1 MIFSPTSH
9 VLDAGPCCHEPR
21 LQTQI
26 KPDKPPNADAVAL
39 YWKEFTMTKFDQAWV
54 DAETAKREWMT
65 ENSLYKEEEEHAS
78 CGVGLVVSIDGKPS
92 RKVVENGIAAL
103 KAIWHRGAVDADG
116 KTGDG
121 AGIHV
126 QIPVE
131 FFYDQIRRTG
141 HEPDMTKMIAVGQVF
156 LPRTDYGAQE
166 TCRTIVESEVLRMG
180 YYIYGWRH
188 VPVDVACL
196 GEKANATRPEIE
208 QILISNSKG
217 VDEET
222 FERELYVIRR
232 RIEKAAT
239 AAGVQGL
246 YLCSL
251 SCRSIIYKGMMLA
264 EQVAEFYP
272 DLMDERFESAFAL
285 YHQRYSTNTFPQW
298 WLAQPFRMLAHNGE
312 INTLKGNL
320 NWMKSHEIRM
330 ASGAFGDMAED
341 IKPIVAQGSSDS
353 AALDSVFEVLVRA
366 GRSAPMAKT
375 MMVPESWSKQA
386 IELPQSWRDMYS
398 YCNSVLEPWDGPAA
412 LAMTDGRWVCAG
424 LDRNG
429 LRPMR
434 YVVTGD
440 GLLIAGSE
448 TGMVPVDEA
457 NVVEKGALG
466 PGQLLAVD
474 MQEGKLYHDTEMKDK
489 LAAAQPFGDWVG
501 KINELDDKLA
511 VVTEK
516 PMFTGAELR
525 KRQIAAGYSIEEL
538 EQILAPMAEDA
549 KEALASMGDDT
560 PSAVL
565 SEKYRPLSH
574 FFRQAF
580 SQVTNP
586 PIDSLREFRVM
597 SLKTRFGN
605 LKNVLDEDSSQTEIL
620 VLDSPFVGNAQ
631 FDELIANFNAPL
643 AEIDCTFDAGAGPDD
658 LRKGLTRIR
667 AEAEDAVR
675 SGAGHIILTDQ
686 HQSIDRVAMPMILAT
701 SAVHSWLTRK
711 GLRTFCS
718 LNVRSAEC
726 VDPHYFAVLIGCGAT
741 VVNAYLAEDSLADR
755 IERGLLE
762 CTLTE
767 AIQRY
772 RNAIDQGLLKIMAKM
787 GISVISSYR
796 GGLNFEAVGL
806 SRAMVAEYF
815 PGMQSRISGI
825 GTTGIQ
831 RKSESVHAKGWRGG
845 SDVLPI
851 GGFYKARRSG
861 EKHAWEAQTMHML
874 QAACNTANYE
884 MWKQFSAAM
893 RANPPIHLRDLLDI
907 KEMGKAIPIEEVE
920 SITSIRKRFVT
931 PGMSLGALSPEAHK
945 TLNVAMNRIGAK
957 SDSGE
962 GGEDPAHFVPEANGD
977 NPSAKIKQ
985 VASGR
990 FGVTAEYLNHCEE
1003 LEIKVAQGAKPG
1015 EGGQLPGMKVTDLI
1029 ARLRHSTKGVTL
1041 ISPPP
1046 HHDIYSIEDLAQL
1059 IYDLKQI
1066 NPRCKVTVKLV
1077 ASSGVGTIAAGVAK
1091 AKADVILISGHNGG
1105 TGASP
1110 ATSIKYAGLPWEMG
1124 LTEAHQ
1130 VLAMNNLRERV
1141 TLRTDGGLRTGRD
1154 IVMAAMMGAEEYG
1167 IGTAALIAMG
1177 CIMVRQ
1183 CQSNTCPV
1191 GVCTQDEE
1199 LRDKFTGNADKV
1211 VNLITFYATE
1221 VREILASI
1229 GARSMD
1235 DVIGRA
1241 DLLSQ
1246 VSRGSAHL
1254 DDLDLNPLLITV
1266 DGADR
1271 IVYDRNKARNFVPDT
1286 LDAEIVKDAAR
1297 FLNDGEKMQLQ
1308 YAVQNT
1314 LRTIGTRTSSHIVQN
1329 FGMNNTLQ
1337 ADHLTVKLSGSAGQS
1352 LGAFAAPGLKL
1363 EVSGD
1368 ANDYVGKGLSGGTI
1382 VVRPPMNSPL
1392 VAADNTIIGNT
1403 VLYGATAGYLF
1414 AAGRAGER
1422 FGVRNSGAKVVI
1434 EGCGACGCEYMTGGV
1449 AVILGSIGANFGAGM
1464 TGGMAYLYDPDG
1476 VADSRMNHE
1485 TLATCPIGDAHW
1497 EGQLKE
1503 LIERHL
1509 AETGSVKAADILQ
1522 HWDVELANFV
1532 QICPKEM
1539 LAHLPAPLGVEDK
1552 AVPAE

>member
-1 MIFSPTSH
+1 
-9 VLDAGPCCHEPR
+9 
-21 LQTQI
+21 
-26 KPDKPPNADAVAL
+26 
-39 YWKEFTMTKFDQAWV
+39 MTKYNTEWV
-54 DAETAKREWMT
+54 KAEKSKRTRIEQT
-65 ENSLYKEEEEHAS
+65 GLYSAADEHAS

-92 RKVVENGIAAL
+92 RKVVQAGIDAL
-103 KAIWHRGAVDADG
+103 KAVWHRGAVDADG

-121 AGIHV
+121 AGIHI
-126 QIPVE
+126 QIPVP
-131 FFYDQIRRTG
+131 FFYDQIERTG
-141 HEPDMTKMIAVGQVF
+141 HNPQMDELMAVGQVF
-156 LPRTDYGAQE
+156 LPRTDFGAQE
-166 TCRTIVESEVLRMG
+166 TCRTIVETEVLRMG

-188 VPVDVACL
+188 VPVNVENL

-217 VDEET
+217 VEEEK

-232 RIEKAAT
+232 RIEKAASV
-239 AAGVQGL
+239 AGINEL
-246 YLCSL
+246 YLASL
-251 SCRSIIYKGMMLA
+251 SCRSIIYKGMFLA
-264 EQVAEFYP
+264 QDVAEFYP
-272 DLMDERFESAFAL
+272 DLKDDRFESAFAL

-312 INTLKGNL
+312 INTLKGNI

-330 ASGAFGDMAED
+330 SSDAFGDMAED
-341 IKPIVAQGSSDS
+341 IKPIIASGSSDS
-353 AALDSVFEVLVRA
+353 AALDSVFEMLVRA
-366 GRSAPMAKT
+366 GRNAPMAKT
-375 MMVPESWSKQA
+375 MLIPESWSKQA
-386 IELPQSWRDMYS
+386 VDLPKPWIDMYS
-398 YCNSVLEPWDGPAA
+398 YCNSVMEPWDGPAA
-412 LAMTDGRWVCAG
+412 LTMTDGRWVCAG

-448 TGMVPVDEA
+448 AGMVYVDES
-457 NVVEKGALG
+457 NVKEKGALG

-474 MQEGKLYHDTEMKDK
+474 MADGRLYHDKEMKNL
-489 LAAAQPFGDWVG
+489 LAGSQDFGEWVDR
-501 KINELDDKLA
+501 INELDQDLGKA
-511 VVTEK
+511 VETPV
-516 PMFTGAELR
+516 FTGEDLR
-525 KRQIAAGYSIEEL
+525 KRQIAAGYTLEEL
-538 EQILAPMAEDA
+538 EQILVPMAEDG
-549 KEALASMGDDT
+549 KETLASMGDDT

-574 FFRQAF
+574 FFRQNF

-586 PIDSLREFRVM
+586 PIDSLREYRVM

-605 LKNVLDEDSSQTEIL
+605 LKNVLDESSAQTEIL
-620 VLDSPFVGNAQ
+620 VLDSPFVGNVQ
-631 FDELIANFNAPL
+631 FERLLKNFNAPM
-643 AEIDCTFDAGAGPDD
+643 AEINCTFPAGGEMGSLQIA
-658 LRKGLTRIR
+658 LNRIR
-667 AEAEDAVR
+667 SEAEEAVR
-675 SGAGHIILTDQ
+675 SGCGHLVLTDQ
-686 HQSIDRVAMPMILAT
+686 YLSAEMVAIPMILAT
-701 SAVHSWLTRK
+701 SAVHSWLTLK
-711 GLRTFCS
+711 GLRTFTS
-718 LNVRSAEC
+718 INVRSAEC
-726 VDPHYFAVLIGCGAT
+726 IDPHYFAVLIGCGAT

-755 IERGLLE
+755 IERGLLD

-767 AIQRY
+767 AVSRY

-806 SRAMVAEYF
+806 SRAMCAEYF
-815 PGMQSRISGI
+815 PGMPSRISGI
-825 GTTGIQ
+825 GISGIQ
-831 RKSESVHAKGWRGG
+831 RKAETIHKSAFSK
-845 SDVLPI
+845 SNSVLPI

-861 EKHAWEAQTMHML
+861 EKHAWEAQTMHIL
-874 QAACNTANYE
+874 QTACTQGSYE
-884 MWKQFSAAM
+884 MWKKYSQKLK
-893 RANPPIHLRDLLDI
+893 ANPPIHLRDLLEI
-907 KEMGKAIPIEEVE
+907 QPMGDSIPLDDVE
-920 SITSIRKRFVT
+920 SITSIRQRFVT

-945 TLNVAMNRIGAK
+945 TLNIAMNRIGAK

-962 GGEDPAHFVPEANGD
+962 GGEDPAHFMPEANGD

-990 FGVTAEYLNHCEE
+990 FGVTAEYLNNCEE

-1015 EGGQLPGMKVTDLI
+1015 EGGQLPGIKVTDLI

-1077 ASSGVGTIAAGVAK
+1077 AASGVGTIAAGVAK
-1091 AKADVILISGHNGG
+1091 ADADVILISGHNGG

-1110 ATSIKYAGLPWEMG
+1110 ATSIKFAGLPWEMG

-1130 VLAMNNLRERV
+1130 VLAMNNLRARV

-1154 IVMAAMMGAEEYG
+1154 IIIAAMLGAEEYG

-1191 GVCTQDEE
+1191 GVCTQNEE
-1199 LRDKFTGNADKV
+1199 LREKFTGSADKV
-1211 VNLITFYATE
+1211 VNLITFYAQE

-1229 GARSMD
+1229 GARSMG

-1266 DGADR
+1266 DGADQ
-1271 IVYDRNKARNFVPDT
+1271 ISYDQSKPRNSVPDT
-1286 LDAEIVKDAAR
+1286 LDSQILVDAKR
-1297 FLNDGEKMQLQ
+1297 FLMEGEKMQLQ

-1314 LRTIGTRTSSHIVQN
+1314 SRTIGTRISSHIVTK
-1329 FGMNNTLQ
+1329 FGMHNDLQ
-1337 ADHLTVKLSGSAGQS
+1337 DDHLTVKLQGAAGQA

-1363 EVSGD
+1363 EVSGE
-1368 ANDYVGKGLSGGTI
+1368 ANDYVGKGLSGGII
-1382 VVRPPMNSPL
+1382 VVSPPQISPL
-1392 VAADNTIIGNT
+1392 VASENTIIGNT
-1403 VLYGATAGYLF
+1403 VLYGATNGYLF

-1422 FGVRNSGAKVVI
+1422 FGVRNSGAKTVI
-1434 EGCGACGCEYMTGGV
+1434 EGCGSNGCEYMTGGV
-1449 AVILGSIGANFGAGM
+1449 AVILGPVGANFGAGM
-1464 TGGMAYLYDPDG
+1464 TGGMAYLYDPKRSSG
-1476 VADSRMNHE
+1476 PMMNME
-1485 TLATCPIGDAHW
+1485 TLITCKVTVQHW
-1497 EGQLKE
+1497 KQELKVMVQ
-1503 LIERHL
+1503 RHL
-1509 AETGSVKAADILQ
+1509 DETASIKAADILQ
-1522 HWDVELANFV
+1522 HWEQEIENFV
-1532 QICPKEM
+1532 QVCPKEM
-1539 LAHLPAPLGVEDK
+1539 LIHLPEPLAIETMQS
-1552 AVPAE
+1552 VPAE

>member
-1 MIFSPTSH
+1 MT
-9 VLDAGPCCHEPR
+9 VYDA
-21 LQTQI
+21 
-26 KPDKPPNADAVAL
+26 N
-39 YWKEFTMTKFDQAWV
+39 WV
-54 DAETAKREWMT
+54 KNEEAKRAYMA
-65 ENSLYKEEEEHAS
+65 ENGLYDESEEHSS
-78 CGVGLVVSIDGKPS
+78 CGVGLVVSMDGSPS
-92 RKVVENGIAAL
+92 RKVVEAGIDAL

-126 QIPVE
+126 QIPVS
-131 FFYDQIRRTG
+131 FFYDQIERTG
-141 HEPDMTKMIAVGQVF
+141 HTPRKDQLMAVGQVF
-156 LPRTDYGAQE
+156 LPRTDFGAQE
-166 TCRTIVESEVLRMG
+166 TCRTIVETEVLRMG

-188 VPVDVACL
+188 VPVDITCL

-217 VDEET
+217 VDEDT

-232 RIEKAAT
+232 RIEKAAA
-239 AAGVQGL
+239 AAGVGEL
-246 YLCSL
+246 YLASL
-251 SCRSIIYKGMMLA
+251 SCRSVIYKGMMLA
-264 EQVAEFYP
+264 EQVAVFYP
-272 DLMDERFESAFAL
+272 DLMDERFESSFAI

-312 INTLKGNL
+312 INTLKGNI

-330 ASGAFGDMAED
+330 ASSAFGDMAED
-341 IKPIVAQGSSDS
+341 IKPIVPSGSSDS

-375 MMVPESWSKQA
+375 MLVPESWSKQA
-386 IELPQSWRDMYS
+386 MELPQSWRDMYS
-398 YCNSVLEPWDGPAA
+398 YCNSVMEPWDGPAA

-448 TGMVPVDEA
+448 AGMVPIDEA
-457 NVVEKGALG
+457 TVVEKGALG
-466 PGQLLAVD
+466 PGQMLAVD
-474 MQEGKLYHDTEMKDK
+474 MKKGQMFRDGEIKDK
-489 LAAAQPFGDWVG
+489 LAAALPFGEWVG
-501 KINELDDKLA
+501 KINELDSALA
-511 VVTEK
+511 SVTEK
-516 PMFTGAELR
+516 AIYSGGELR
-525 KRQIAAGYSIEEL
+525 KRQIAAGYTIEEL
-538 EQILAPMAEDA
+538 EQILAPMAEDG
-549 KEALASMGDDT
+549 KETLASMGDDT

-565 SEKYRPLSH
+565 SKKYRPLSH
-574 FFRQAF
+574 FFRQNF

-605 LKNVLDEDSSQTEIL
+605 LKNVLDESSAQTEIL

-631 FDELIANFNAPL
+631 WDELTRNFNADL
-643 AEIDCTFDAGAGPDD
+643 VTIDCTFERGTNA
-658 LRKGLTRIR
+658 LQEGLARIR

-675 SGAGHIILTDQ
+675 SGAGHIVLTDQ
-686 HQSIDRVAMPMILAT
+686 AQGEDKVGMPMILAT
-701 SAVHSWLTRK
+701 SAVHSHLTRK

-718 LNVRSAEC
+718 LNVRAAEC
-726 VDPHYFAVLIGCGAT
+726 IDPHYFAVLIGCGAT

-755 IERGLLE
+755 IGRDLLD

-767 AIQRY
+767 AVARY
-772 RNAIDQGLLKIMAKM
+772 REAIDQGLLKIMAKM
-787 GISVISSYR
+787 GISVVSSYR

-806 SRAMVAEYF
+806 SRAMCAEFF
-815 PGMQSRISGI
+815 PGMTSRISGI
-825 GTTGIQ
+825 GVSGIQ
-831 RKSESVHAKGWRGG
+831 FKAEEIHALGWQGG
-845 SDVLPI
+845 RDVLPI
-851 GGFYKARRSG
+851 GGFYKARKSG
-861 EKHAWEAQTMHML
+861 ETHAWEAQSMHMM
-874 QAACNTANYE
+874 QTACNTGSFQ
-884 MWKQFSAAM
+884 MWKQYSAKM
-893 RANPPIHLRDLLDI
+893 QSNPPINLRDLLAI
-907 KEMGKAIPIEEVE
+907 KPMGEAINVDEVE
-920 SITSIRKRFVT
+920 SVTAIRKRFVT

-945 TLNVAMNRIGAK
+945 TLNVAMNRIGAR

-962 GGEDPAHFVPEANGD
+962 GGEDPAHFVPEPNGD

-990 FGVTAEYLNHCEE
+990 FGVTAEYLNQCEE

-1130 VLAMNNLRERV
+1130 VLAMNNLRERI

-1154 IVMAAMMGAEEYG
+1154 IVMAAMLGAEEYG

-1191 GVCTQDEE
+1191 GVCTQDEA

-1211 VNLITFYATE
+1211 VNLITFYAQE
-1221 VREILASI
+1221 VREVLASI

-1241 DLLSQ
+1241 DLLHQ

-1266 DGADR
+1266 DGAAD
-1271 IVYDRNKARNFVPDT
+1271 IKYDRSRPRNAVPDT
-1286 LDAEIVKDAAR
+1286 LDAEIVRDAAR
-1297 FLNDGEKMQLQ
+1297 FLEDGEKMQLS
-1308 YAVQNT
+1308 YAIQNT
-1314 LRTIGTRTSSHIVQN
+1314 HRTVGTRVSSHIVKN
-1329 FGMNNTLQ
+1329 FGMRNSLQ
-1337 ADHLTVKLSGSAGQS
+1337 PDHLTVQLKGSAGQS

-1363 EVSGD
+1363 EVAGD

-1382 VVRPPMNSPL
+1382 VVRPPKASPL
-1392 VAADNTIIGNT
+1392 RACMNTIIGNT
-1403 VLYGATAGYLF
+1403 VLYGATDGFLF

-1422 FGVRNSGAKVVI
+1422 FAVRNSGASVVI
-1434 EGCGACGCEYMTGGV
+1434 EGCGSNGCEYMTGGV

-1464 TGGMAYLYDPDG
+1464 TGGMAYLYDPEG
-1476 VADSRMNHE
+1476 EAHNLMNHE
-1485 TLATCPIGDAHW
+1485 TLVTCAVTTAHW
-1497 EGQLKE
+1497 ERQLKI
-1503 LIERHL
+1503 LVERHL
-1509 AETGSVKAADILQ
+1509 AETGSVRAEQILQ
-1522 HWDVELANFV
+1522 HWDMEVKNFV
-1532 QICPKEM
+1532 QICPIEM
-1539 LAHLPAPLGVEDK
+1539 LNKLPHPLGIEEK

>member
-1 MIFSPTSH
+1 MPQNKKSKFELLAT
-9 VLDAGPCCHEPR
+9 R
-21 LQTQI
+21 LRSI
-26 KPDKPPNADAVAL
+26 S
-39 YWKEFTMTKFDQAWV
+39 KEATMKKTDRNWATIE
-54 DAETAKREWMT
+54 AEKRSWMH
-65 ENSLYKEEEEHAS
+65 ENSLYREDFEHAS
-78 CGVGLVVSIDGKPS
+78 CGVGMVVSIEGKPS
-92 RKVVENGIAAL
+92 RKVVELGIDAL

-126 QIPVE
+126 QIPVS
-131 FFYDQIRRTG
+131 FFYDQIERTG
-141 HEPDMTKMIAVGQVF
+141 HKPKKDELMAVGQVF
-156 LPRTDYGAQE
+156 LPRADFGAQE
-166 TCRTIVESEVLRMG
+166 TCRTIVETEVLRMG

-188 VPVDVACL
+188 VPVKIDCL

-217 VDEET
+217 VDEDT

-232 RIEKAAT
+232 RIEKSASRV
-239 AAGVQGL
+239 GVSQL
-246 YLCSL
+246 YLASL

-264 EQVAEFYP
+264 EQVAVFYP
-272 DLMDERFESAFAL
+272 DLCDERFTSSFAI

-312 INTLKGNL
+312 INTLKGNV

-330 ASGAFGDMAED
+330 ASSAFGEMADD
-341 IKPIVAQGSSDS
+341 IKPIIPGGSSDS
-353 AALDSVFEVLVRA
+353 AALDAVFEALVRA

-375 MMVPESWSKQA
+375 MLVPESWSKQA
-386 IELPQSWRDMYS
+386 KELPQSWRDMYS
-398 YCNSVLEPWDGPAA
+398 YCNSVMEPWDGPAA

-429 LRPMR
+429 LRPIR
-434 YVVTGD
+434 YVITGD

-448 TGMVPVDEA
+448 VGTVPINEA
-457 NVVEKGALG
+457 NCHEKGALG
-466 PGQLLAVD
+466 PGQLIAVD
-474 MQEGKLYHDTEMKDK
+474 LADGKLYHDEEIKNK
-489 LAAAQPFGDWVG
+489 LADAHPFGEWTT
-501 KINELDDKLA
+501 KIKELDTKLSK
-511 VVTEK
+511 VQEK
-516 PMFTGAELR
+516 QLYFGENLR
-525 KRQIAAGYSIEEL
+525 KRQIAAGYTIEEI
-538 EQILAPMAEDA
+538 EQILVPMAEDG
-549 KEALASMGDDT
+549 KETLASMGDDT

-565 SEKYRPLSH
+565 SERYRPLSH
-574 FFRQAF
+574 YFRQNF

-605 LKNVLDEDSSQTEIL
+605 LRNVLDEGSNQTEIL
-620 VLDSPFVGNAQ
+620 ALESPFVGNSQ
-631 FDELIANFNAPL
+631 WEELIKNFKTDVINL
-643 AEIDCTFDAGAGPDD
+643 DCTFEKGAGKET
-658 LRKGLTRIR
+658 LQAQLSRIR
-667 AEAEDAVR
+667 KEAEDAVR
-675 SGAGHIILTDQ
+675 SGAGHIVLSDQ
-686 HQSIDRVAMPMILAT
+686 NIDKSRVAMPMILAT
-701 SAVHSWLTRK
+701 SAVHSHLTRQ

-718 LNVRSAEC
+718 ISVRSSEC
-726 VDPHYFAVLIGCGAT
+726 LDPHYFSVLIGAGAS
-741 VVNAYLAEDSLADR
+741 VVNAYLAEDTLADR
-755 IERGLLE
+755 IDKGLLNGP
-762 CTLTE
+762 LTE
-767 AIQRY
+767 VISRY
-772 RNAIDQGLLKIMAKM
+772 RDAIDQGLLKIMSKM

-806 SRAMVAEYF
+806 SRAMCAEFF
-815 PGMQSRISGI
+815 PGLISRISGI
-825 GTTGIQ
+825 GVSGIQ
-831 RKSESVHAKGWRGG
+831 QKTEEIHNLAYG
-845 SDVLPI
+845 SNSAFLPI
-851 GGFYKARRSG
+851 GGFYKSRKSG
-861 EKHAWEAQTMHML
+861 ETHAWEAQTMHVM
-874 QAACNTANYE
+874 QAACT
-884 MWKQFSAAM
+884 SASYDLW
-893 RANPPIHLRDLLDI
+893 RQYSKRIKSNPPIHLRDLLDI
-907 KEMGKAIPIEEVE
+907 KPMGPAVSIDEVE

-945 TLNVAMNRIGAK
+945 TLNIAMNRIGAK

-962 GGEDPAHFVPEANGD
+962 GGEDPAHFTPEANGD

-990 FGVTAEYLNHCEE
+990 FGVTAEYLNQCEE

-1091 AKADVILISGHNGG
+1091 AEADIILISGHNGG

-1110 ATSIKYAGLPWEMG
+1110 ATSIKFAGLPWEMG

-1130 VLAMNNLRERV
+1130 VLSMNNLRERI

-1191 GVCTQDEE
+1191 GVCTQDEN
-1199 LRDKFTGNADKV
+1199 LRAKFTGNADKV
-1211 VNLITFYATE
+1211 VNLITFYAQE
-1221 VREILASI
+1221 VREILAQI
-1229 GARSMD
+1229 GARSID
-1235 DVIGRA
+1235 EVIGRA

-1246 VSRGSAHL
+1246 VSRGADHL
-1254 DDLDLNPLLITV
+1254 DDLDLNPLLISV

-1271 IVYDRNKARNFVPDT
+1271 INYDRDRERNTVLDT
-1286 LDAEIVKDAAR
+1286 LDKEIVRDAAR
-1297 FLNDGEKMQLQ
+1297 FLNDGEKMQLS

-1314 LRTIGTRTSSHIVQN
+1314 HRTVGTRTSSHIVQN
-1329 FGMNNTLQ
+1329 FGMRNNLQ
-1337 ADHLTVKLSGSAGQS
+1337 PDHLTVKLKGSAGQS
-1352 LGAFAAPGLKL
+1352 LGAFAAPGLKI

-1368 ANDYVGKGLSGGTI
+1368 ANDYVGKGLSGGII
-1382 VVRPPMNSPL
+1382 VVRPPMVSRL
-1392 VAADNTIIGNT
+1392 KASENTIIGNT
-1403 VLYGATAGYLF
+1403 VLYGATDGLLF

-1422 FGVRNSGAKVVI
+1422 FAVRNSGAKVVV
-1434 EGCGACGCEYMTGGV
+1434 EGCGSNGCEYMTGGV
-1449 AVILGSIGANFGAGM
+1449 AVILGTIGANFGAGM
-1464 TGGMAYLYDPDG
+1464 TGGMAYIYDPDG
-1476 VADSRMNHE
+1476 TALELLNVESLVTCKVEVSFWEEQLFSLIKMHHE
-1485 TLATCPIGDAHW
+1485 
-1497 EGQLKE
+1497 
-1503 LIERHL
+1503 
-1509 AETGSVKAADILQ
+1509 ETSSQKAGEILQ
-1522 HWDVELANFV
+1522 HWETERYNFL

-1539 LAHLPAPLGVEDK
+1539 LDKLSHPLSSEMNSI
-1552 AVPAE
+1552 PAE

>member
-1 MIFSPTSH
+1 MTDQEIKY
-9 VLDAGPCCHEPR
+9 DA
-21 LQTQI
+21 
-26 KPDKPPNADAVAL
+26 NWVA
-39 YWKEFTMTKFDQAWV
+39 
-54 DAETAKREWMT
+54 AEEAKRAYMA
-65 ENSLYKEEEEHAS
+65 ENGLYSEDEEHSS
-78 CGVGLVVSIDGKPS
+78 CGVGLVVSVNGTPS
-92 RKVVENGIAAL
+92 RSVVDNGIAAL

-121 AGIHV
+121 AGIHL
-126 QIPVE
+126 QIPVK
-131 FFYDQIRRTG
+131 FFYDQIERTG
-141 HEPDMTKMIAVGQVF
+141 HKPDMDKLIAVGQVF
-156 LPRTDYGAQE
+156 LPRTDFGAQE
-166 TCRTIVESEVLRMG
+166 KCRTIVETEVLRMG

-188 VPVDVACL
+188 VPVKVECL

-239 AAGVQGL
+239 AAGIPQL
-246 YLCSL
+246 YLASL

-272 DLMDERFESAFAL
+272 DLMDERFKSAFAI

-341 IKPIVAQGSSDS
+341 IKPIVASGSSDS
-353 AALDSVFEVLVRA
+353 AALDAVFEMLVRA
-366 GRSAPMAKT
+366 GRNAPMAKT
-375 MMVPESWSKQA
+375 MLVPESWSKQA
-386 IELPQSWRDMYS
+386 VELPQAWRDMYS
-398 YCNSVLEPWDGPAA
+398 YCNSVMEPWDGPAA

-424 LDRNG
+424 LDRSG

-434 YVVTGD
+434 YIVTND
-440 GLLIAGSE
+440 GLVIAGSE
-448 TGMVPVDEA
+448 TGMVPMDESR
-457 NVVEKGALG
+457 VLEKGALG
-466 PGQLLAVD
+466 PGQMLAVD
-474 MQEGKLYHDTEMKDK
+474 MVDGKLYHDKGIKDQ
-489 LAAAQPFGDWVG
+489 LASQQPFGDWVG
-501 KINELDDKLA
+501 KIKDLEEPLSH
-511 VVTEK
+511 VTEA
-516 PMFTGAELR
+516 PLFTGDALR
-525 KRQIAAGYSIEEL
+525 RRQIAAGYTIEEL
-538 EQILAPMAEDA
+538 EQILAPMAEDG
-549 KEALASMGDDT
+549 KETLASMGDDT

-565 SEKYRPLSH
+565 SKMYRPLSH
-574 FFRQAF
+574 FFRQNF

-620 VLDSPFVGNAQ
+620 TLDSPFVGNAQ
-631 FDELIANFNAPL
+631 WDQLTKEFNAHL
-643 AEIDCTFDAGAGPDD
+643 ATVDCSFEAGEGNLSAA
-658 LRKGLTRIR
+658 LARVR
-667 AEAEDAVR
+667 AEVEDAVR
-675 SGAGHIILTDQ
+675 SGAGHIVLTDQ
-686 HQSIDRVAMPMILAT
+686 FSGEGRVAVPMILAT
-701 SAVHSWLTRK
+701 SAVHSHLTRK

-755 IERGLLE
+755 IERGLMD

-767 AIQRY
+767 AVARY

-787 GISVISSYR
+787 GISVVSSYR

-806 SRAMVAEYF
+806 SRAMCAEYF
-815 PGMQSRISGI
+815 PGMMSRISGI
-825 GTTGIQ
+825 GVSGIQ
-831 RKSESVHAKGWRGG
+831 RKAEEVHAKGWADTHAR
-845 SDVLPI
+845 VLPI
-851 GGFYKARRSG
+851 GGFYKARKTG
-861 EKHAWEAQTMHML
+861 ETHAWEATSMHLL
-874 QAACNTANYE
+874 QMACNRASYA
-884 MWKQFSAAM
+884 MWKQYSAKM
-893 RANPPIHLRDLLDI
+893 QSNPPIHLRDLLDI
-907 KEMGKAIPIEEVE
+907 KPMGTAVPIEEVE

-962 GGEDPAHFVPEANGD
+962 GGEDPAHFHPEPNGD

-990 FGVTAEYLNHCEE
+990 FGVTAEYLNQCEE

-1130 VLAMNNLRERV
+1130 VLSMNNLRERV

-1154 IVMAAMMGAEEYG
+1154 IVMAAMLGAEEYG

-1191 GVCTQDEE
+1191 GVCTQDEA

-1211 VNLITFYATE
+1211 VNLIGFYAQE
-1221 VREILASI
+1221 VRELLASI

-1235 DVIGRA
+1235 DIIGRA
-1241 DLLSQ
+1241 DLLAQ

-1266 DGADR
+1266 DGAAQ
-1271 IVYDRNKARNFVPDT
+1271 IKYDRNKPRNPVPDT
-1286 LDAEIVKDAAR
+1286 LDSEIVRDAAR
-1297 FLNDGEKMQLQ
+1297 FLEDGEKMQLS

-1314 LRTIGTRTSSHIVQN
+1314 HRSVGTRTSSHIVKS
-1329 FGMNNTLQ
+1329 FGMRNSLQ
-1337 ADHLTVKLSGSAGQS
+1337 PDHLTVKLQGSAGQS

-1382 VVRPPMNSPL
+1382 VVRPPMATPI
-1392 VAADNTIIGNT
+1392 VASENTIIGNT
-1403 VLYGATAGYLF
+1403 VLYGATDGYLF
-1414 AAGRAGER
+1414 TAGRAGER
-1422 FGVRNSGAKVVI
+1422 FAVRNSGAKAVI
-1434 EGCGACGCEYMTGGV
+1434 EGCGSNGCEYMTGGTT
-1449 AVILGSIGANFGAGM
+1449 VILGPIGANFGAGM
-1464 TGGMAYLYDPDG
+1464 TGGMAYLYDPMGDAG
-1476 VADSRMNHE
+1476 EMMNME
-1485 TLATCPIGDAHW
+1485 TLVTCPVSVEHW
-1497 EGQLKE
+1497 MSQLKH
-1503 LIERHL
+1503 LLERHL
-1509 AETGSVKAADILQ
+1509 EETGSRKAADILQ
-1522 HWDVELANFV
+1522 HWDIEQANFLQV
-1532 QICPKEM
+1532 CPKEM
-1539 LAHLPAPLGVEDK
+1539 LVHLPAPLSLEQ
-1552 AVPAE
+1552 AAIPAE

>member
-1 MIFSPTSH
+1 
-9 VLDAGPCCHEPR
+9 
-21 LQTQI
+21 
-26 KPDKPPNADAVAL
+26 
-39 YWKEFTMTKFDQAWV
+39 MTNFDQAWV
-54 DAETAKREWMT
+54 KA
-65 ENSLYKEEEEHAS
+65 EEEKRAWMEQNGLYSAEDEHSS
-78 CGVGLVVSIDGKPS
+78 CGVGLVVSVDGTRS
-92 RKVVENGIAAL
+92 RAVVEAGITAL

-126 QIPVE
+126 QIPVS
-131 FFYDQIRRTG
+131 FFYDQIERTG
-141 HEPDMTKMIAVGQVF
+141 HEPRRNELVAVGQVF
-156 LPRTDYGAQE
+156 LPRTDFGAQE
-166 TCRTIVESEVLRMG
+166 TCRTIVEAEVLRMG

-188 VPVDVACL
+188 VPVDVSCL

-208 QILISNSKG
+208 QIIISNSKG

-232 RIEKAAT
+232 RIEKASV
-239 AAGVQGL
+239 AAGVKDL
-246 YLCSL
+246 YLASL

-272 DLMDERFESAFAL
+272 DLMDERFESAFAI

-341 IKPIVAQGSSDS
+341 IKPIVASGSSDS
-353 AALDSVFEVLVRA
+353 AALDAVFEVLVRA

-375 MMVPESWSKQA
+375 MLVPESWSKQA

-398 YCNSVLEPWDGPAA
+398 YCNSVMEPWDGPAA

-448 TGMVPVDEA
+448 AGMVPVNEA

-466 PGQLLAVD
+466 PGQMIAVD
-474 MQEGKLYHDTEMKDK
+474 MQDGRLFHDQEMKDA
-489 LAAAQPFGDWVG
+489 LASELPFGEWVG
-501 KINELDDKLA
+501 KINDLEPKLA
-511 VVTEK
+511 GVTEA
-516 PMFTGAELR
+516 PMFEGAELR
-525 KRQIAAGYSIEEL
+525 QRQIAAGYTVEEL
-538 EQILAPMAEDA
+538 EQILAPMAEDG
-549 KEALASMGDDT
+549 KEAIASMGDDT

-586 PIDSLREFRVM
+586 PIDSLREYRVM

-605 LKNVLDEDSSQTEIL
+605 LKNVLDQDSSQTEIL

-631 FDELIANFNAPL
+631 WEELKQNFNANL
-643 AEIDCTFDAGAGPDD
+643 VEIDCTFE
-658 LRKGLTRIR
+658 KGGRNLTDGLARIR

-675 SGAGHIILTDQ
+675 SGAGHLVLTDENV
-686 HQSIDRVAMPMILAT
+686 SGDRVAMPMILAT
-701 SAVHSWLTRK
+701 SAIHSWLTRK
-711 GLRTFCS
+711 GLRTFTS

-726 VDPHYFAVLIGCGAT
+726 IDPHYFAVLIGCGAT
-741 VVNAYLAEDSLADR
+741 TVNAYLAEDSLNDR
-755 IERGLLE
+755 IQKGLLE

-767 AIQRY
+767 AVARY
-772 RNAIDQGLLKIMAKM
+772 RSAIDQGLLKIMAKM

-825 GTTGIQ
+825 GLIGIQ
-831 RKSESVHAKGWRGG
+831 RKAEAVHGQAFQA
-845 SDVLPI
+845 DNVMPI
-851 GGFYKARRSG
+851 GGFYKSRRSG
-861 EKHAWEAQTMHML
+861 ETHAWEAQSMHMM
-874 QAACNTANYE
+874 QAACNRSSYE
-884 MWKQFSAAM
+884 LWRQYSAKM
-893 RANPPIHLRDLLDI
+893 RSNPPIHLRDLLDI
-907 KEMGKAIPIEEVE
+907 KPMGKAIPIEEVE

-1130 VLAMNNLRERV
+1130 VLSMNNLRERV

-1154 IVMAAMMGAEEYG
+1154 IVMAAMLGAEEYG

-1191 GVCTQDEE
+1191 GVCTQDEA

-1221 VREILASI
+1221 VRELLASI

-1235 DVIGRA
+1235 DIIGRA
-1241 DLLSQ
+1241 DLLAQ

-1266 DGADR
+1266 DGAEKV
-1271 IVYDRNKARNFVPDT
+1271 VYDRSKPRNAVPET
-1286 LDAEIVKDAAR
+1286 LDAQIVQDAAR

-1314 LRTIGTRTSSHIVQN
+1314 LRTIGTRTSSHIVKN
-1329 FGMNNTLQ
+1329 FGMRNSLQ
-1337 ADHLTVKLSGSAGQS
+1337 PDHLTVKLTGSAGQS
-1352 LGAFAAPGLKL
+1352 LGAFAAPGLKI

-1382 VVRPPMNSPL
+1382 VVRPPMASPL
-1392 VAADNTIIGNT
+1392 KADQNTIIGNT
-1403 VLYGATAGYLF
+1403 VLYGATDGYLF

-1449 AVILGSIGANFGAGM
+1449 AVILGNIGANFGAGM
-1464 TGGMAYLYDPDG
+1464 TGGMAYIYDP
-1476 VADSRMNHE
+1476 AQTAQSMMNME
-1485 TLATCPIGDAHW
+1485 TLVTCPVTMEHW
-1497 EGQLKE
+1497 EAQLKG

-1509 AETGSVKAADILQ
+1509 EETGSRKAAEILQ
-1522 HWDVELANFV
+1522 NWDMERSNFLQV
-1532 QICPKEM
+1532 CSTEM
-1539 LAHLPAPLGVEDK
+1539 LAHLPVPLGIEE
-1552 AVPAE
+1552 ASVPAE

>member
-1 MIFSPTSH
+1 MANY
-9 VLDAGPCCHEPR
+9 D
-21 LQTQI
+21 
-26 KPDKPPNADAVAL
+26 D
-39 YWKEFTMTKFDQAWV
+39 AWV
-54 DAETAKREWMT
+54 RATETKRAWMA
-65 ENSLYKEEEEHAS
+65 ENSLFREDDEHAS
-78 CGVGLVVSIDGKPS
+78 CGVGLVVAIDGTAS
-92 RKVVENGIAAL
+92 RGVVEKGINAL
-103 KAIWHRGAVDADG
+103 KAVWHRGAVDADG

-126 QIPVE
+126 QIPVP
-131 FFYDQIRRTG
+131 FFEDQIRRTG
-141 HEPDMTKMIAVGQVF
+141 HEPLDDERIAVGQIF
-156 LPRTDYGAQE
+156 LPRTDFGAQE
-166 TCRTIVESEVLRMG
+166 SSRTIVESEVLRMG
-180 YYIYGWRH
+180 HYIYGWRH
-188 VPVDVACL
+188 VPVDQSCL

-208 QILISNSKG
+208 QILIRCEKDI
-217 VDEET
+217 DEEE
-222 FERELYVIRR
+222 FERELYIIRR
-232 RIEKAAT
+232 RIEKAVT
-239 AAGVQGL
+239 EAGINGFYV
-246 YLCSL
+246 CSL

-264 EQVAEFYP
+264 EQVAVFYP
-272 DLMDERFESAFAL
+272 DLMDERFESAFAI

-298 WLAQPFRMLAHNGE
+298 SLAQPFRMLAHNGE
-312 INTLKGNL
+312 INTLKGNV
-320 NWMKSHEIRM
+320 NWMRSHEIRM
-330 ASGAFGDMAED
+330 ASGAFGEKAED
-341 IKPIVAQGSSDS
+341 IKPIIPSGASDS
-353 AALDSVFEVLVRA
+353 SALDSVFEVLVRA

-386 IELPQSWRDMYS
+386 VEMPKAWQDMYS
-398 YCNSVLEPWDGPAA
+398 YCNAVMEPWDGPAA
-412 LAMTDGRWVCAG
+412 LAMTDGRWVCGG

-429 LRPMR
+429 LRPLR

-440 GLLIAGSE
+440 GLLVAGSE
-448 TGMVPVDEA
+448 VGMVPVDEA
-457 NVVEKGALG
+457 TVVEKGALG
-466 PGQLLAVD
+466 PGQMIAVD
-474 MQEGKLYHDTEMKDK
+474 MQKGALYHDTEIKDK
-489 LAAAQPFGDWVG
+489 LARALPFGDWVG
-501 KINELDDKLA
+501 K
-511 VVTEK
+511 VTDLNAALRDIPEAALYE
-516 PMFTGAELR
+516 GAELR
-525 KRQIAAGYSIEEL
+525 TRQAAAGYTIEEL
-538 EQILAPMAEDA
+538 EQVLAPMAEDG
-549 KEALASMGDDT
+549 KEMIASMGDDT

-565 SEKYRPLSH
+565 SNVYRPLSH
-574 FFRQAF
+574 FFRQNF

-586 PIDSLREFRVM
+586 PIDSLRESRVM

-620 VLDSPFVGNAQ
+620 VLESPFVANAE
-631 FDELIANFNAPL
+631 FDEMVKHFGESVAF
-643 AEIDCTFDAGAGPDD
+643 IDCTFSPGPGA
-658 LRKGLTRIR
+658 LSKGLARIR
-667 AEAEDAVR
+667 SEAEDAVR
-675 SGAGHIILTDQ
+675 SGAGHLILTDQ
-686 HQSIDRVAMPMILAT
+686 HQSEARVPMPMILAT
-701 SAVHSWLTRK
+701 SAVHSGLTKK

-718 LNVRSAEC
+718 MNVRSAEC
-726 VDPHYFAVLIGCGAT
+726 IDPHYFAVLIGCGAT
-741 VVNAYLAEDSLADR
+741 TVNAYLAQDSIADR
-755 IERGLLE
+755 LNRGLIDGS
-762 CTLTE
+762 LTD
-767 AIQRY
+767 AMRRY
-772 RNAIDQGLLKIMAKM
+772 RAAIDAGLLKIMSKM
-787 GISVISSYR
+787 GISVLSSYR

-815 PGMQSRISGI
+815 PGMHSRISGI
-825 GTTGIQ
+825 GTNGVQT
-831 RKSESVHAKGWRGG
+831 KLEEVHARGWKQGA
-845 SDVLPI
+845 DILPI

-874 QAACNTANYE
+874 QAACN
-884 MWKQFSAAM
+884 AASYNLWQQYSKSM
-893 RANPPIHLRDLLDI
+893 QSNPPIHLRDLLAI
-907 KEMGKAIPIEEVE
+907 KPIGAPVPIEEVE

-1077 ASSGVGTIAAGVAK
+1077 SSSGVGTIAAGVAK

-1110 ATSIKYAGLPWEMG
+1110 GTSIKYAGLPWEMG

-1130 VLAMNNLRERV
+1130 VLAMNNLRERI

-1191 GVCTQDEE
+1191 GVCTQDEA

-1229 GARSMD
+1229 GARSID
-1235 DVIGRA
+1235 EVIGRA
-1241 DLLSQ
+1241 DLLTQ
-1246 VSRGSAHL
+1246 VSRGAANL

-1266 DGADR
+1266 DDAEN
-1271 IVYDRNKARNFVPDT
+1271 ITYDRDRPRNAVDDT
-1286 LDAEIVKDAAR
+1286 LDAQIVKDADR
-1297 FLNDGEKMQLQ
+1297 FLSDGEKMQLE

-1314 LRTIGTRTSSHIVQN
+1314 LRTIGTRTSSHIVKR
-1329 FGMNNTLQ
+1329 FGMRNGLQ
-1337 ADHLTVKLSGSAGQS
+1337 PDHLTVKLRGSAGQS
-1352 LGAFAAPGLKL
+1352 LGAFAVPGLKL
-1363 EVSGD
+1363 EVRGD

-1382 VVRPPMNSPL
+1382 VVRPPMSSPL
-1392 VAADNTIIGNT
+1392 VASENTIIGNT
-1403 VLYGATAGYLF
+1403 VLYGATNGYLF

-1422 FGVRNSGAKVVI
+1422 FAVRNSGASVVI
-1434 EGCGACGCEYMTGGV
+1434 EGCGTNGCEYMTGGV

-1464 TGGMAYLYDPDG
+1464 TGGMAYLYDPDN
-1476 VADSRMNHE
+1476 VSTPLINME
-1485 TLATCPIGDAHW
+1485 TLVTCPVTMQHW
-1497 EGQLKE
+1497 ESQLE
-1503 LIERHL
+1503 GLIERHL
-1509 AETGSVKAADILQ
+1509 EETGSAKAAEILR
-1522 HWDVELANFV
+1522 HWDVEKNNFL

-1539 LAHLPAPLGVEDK
+1539 LVHLPHPLSEEET
-1552 AVPAE
+1552 AIPAE

>member
-1 MIFSPTSH
+1 
-9 VLDAGPCCHEPR
+9 
-21 LQTQI
+21 
-26 KPDKPPNADAVAL
+26 
-39 YWKEFTMTKFDQAWV
+39 MTKYDSDWV
-54 DAETAKREWMT
+54 KSEETKRKWMAEHG
-65 ENSLYKEEEEHAS
+65 LYSETEEHSS
-78 CGVGLVVSIDGKPS
+78 CGVGLVVSVDGKRS
-92 RKVVENGIAAL
+92 RKVVDAGIEAL
-103 KAIWHRGAVDADG
+103 KAVWHRGAVDADG

-126 QIPVE
+126 QIPVP

-141 HEPDMTKMIAVGQVF
+141 HEPKIDELIAVGQVF
-156 LPRTDYGAQE
+156 LPRTDFGAQE
-166 TCRTIVESEVLRMG
+166 SCRTIVETEVLRMG

-188 VPVDVACL
+188 VPVDVTCL

-217 VDEET
+217 VDEDT

-232 RIEKAAT
+232 RIEKAAM
-239 AAGVQGL
+239 AAGISGL
-246 YLCSL
+246 YLASL

-264 EQVAEFYP
+264 EQVAVFYP
-272 DLMDERFESAFAL
+272 DLMDARFESAFAI

-312 INTLKGNL
+312 INTLRGNI

-330 ASGAFGDMAED
+330 ASGTFGDYAED
-341 IKPIVAQGSSDS
+341 IKPIIAGGSSDS

-375 MMVPESWSKQA
+375 MLVPESWSKQA
-386 IELPQSWRDMYS
+386 VELPQAWRDMYS
-398 YCNSVLEPWDGPAA
+398 YCNSVMEPWDGPAA

-440 GLLIAGSE
+440 GLVIAGSE
-448 TGMVPVDEA
+448 TGMVPIDEA
-457 NVVEKGALG
+457 TVAEKGALG
-466 PGQLLAVD
+466 PGQMLAVD
-474 MQEGKLYHDTEMKDK
+474 MKKGKLFRDTQIKNK
-489 LAAAQPFGDWVG
+489 LAAALPFGEWVG
-501 KINELDDKLA
+501 KINDLDTVLA
-511 VVTEK
+511 GIEEK
-516 PMFTGAELR
+516 PLFTGAELR

-538 EQILAPMAEDA
+538 EQILSPMAEDG

-565 SEKYRPLSH
+565 SKQYRPLSH
-574 FFRQAF
+574 FFRQNF

-586 PIDSLREFRVM
+586 PIDSLREYRVM

-605 LKNVLDEDSSQTEIL
+605 LKNVLDEDSSQTEIV
-620 VLDSPFVGNAQ
+620 VLGSPFVGNAQ
-631 FDELIANFNAPL
+631 WEKLVENFDAPL
-643 AEIDCTFDAGAGPDD
+643 AEIDCSFEPGAGA
-658 LRKGLTRIR
+658 LSAALSRVR
-667 AEAEDAVR
+667 AEAEEAVR
-675 SGAGHIILTDQ
+675 SGAGHLVLSDQ
-686 HQSIDRVAMPMILAT
+686 NSGPGKIAMPMILAT
-701 SAVHSWLTRK
+701 SAVHSHLTRK

-726 VDPHYFAVLIGCGAT
+726 IDPHYFAVLIGCGAT

-755 IERGLLE
+755 IERGLLDGS
-762 CTLTE
+762 LTE
-767 AIQRY
+767 NVARY
-772 RNAIDQGLLKIMAKM
+772 REAIDQGLLKIMAKM
-787 GISVISSYR
+787 GISVVSSYR

-815 PGMQSRISGI
+815 PGMTSRISGI
-825 GTTGIQ
+825 GVTGIQ
-831 RKSESVHAKGWRGG
+831 SKAEDIHAKGWESGL
-845 SDVLPI
+845 DVLPI
-851 GGFYKARRSG
+851 GGFYKARKTG
-861 EKHAWEAQTMHML
+861 ETHAWEATSMHMM
-874 QAACNTANYE
+874 QMACNRASFE
-884 MWKQFSAAM
+884 MWKQYSAKM
-893 RANPPIHLRDLLDI
+893 QSNPPIHLRDLMDF
-907 KEMGKAIPIEEVE
+907 KALGNPIPIEEVE

-962 GGEDPAHFVPEANGD
+962 GGEDPAHFVPEPNGD

-990 FGVTAEYLNHCEE
+990 FGVTAEYLNQCEE

-1130 VLAMNNLRERV
+1130 VLAMNNLRDRI

-1191 GVCTQDEE
+1191 GVCTQDES
-1199 LRDKFTGNADKV
+1199 LRAKFTGNADKV
-1211 VNLITFYATE
+1211 VNLITFYAQE
-1221 VREILASI
+1221 VREILASL
-1229 GARSMD
+1229 GARSVD
-1235 DVIGRA
+1235 EIIGRA
-1241 DLLSQ
+1241 DLLAQ

-1266 DGADR
+1266 DGAHD
-1271 IVYDRNKARNFVPDT
+1271 IVYNRGKDRNAVPDT
-1286 LDAEIVKDAAR
+1286 LDAEIVRDAAR
-1297 FLNDGEKMQLQ
+1297 FLKDGEKMQLS

-1314 LRTIGTRTSSHIVQN
+1314 HRTVGTRVSSHIVQN
-1329 FGMNNTLQ
+1329 FGMRNTFQ
-1337 ADHLTVKLSGSAGQS
+1337 SDHLHVKLQGSAGQS

-1382 VVRPPMNSPL
+1382 VVRPPQVSPL
-1392 VAADNTIIGNT
+1392 KADENTIIGNT
-1403 VLYGATAGYLF
+1403 VLYGATDGHLF

-1422 FGVRNSGAKVVI
+1422 FAVRNSGATVVV
-1434 EGCGACGCEYMTGGV
+1434 EGCGSNGCEYMTGGV
-1449 AVILGSIGANFGAGM
+1449 AVILGDIGANFGAGM
-1464 TGGMAYLYDPDG
+1464 TGGMAYLHDPEG
-1476 VADSRMNHE
+1476 KAQLLMNME
-1485 TLATCPIGDAHW
+1485 TLVTCPVEVSHW
-1497 EGQLKE
+1497 EDQLKN
-1503 LIERHL
+1503 LIERHAL
-1509 AETGSVKAADILQ
+1509 ETGSRKAADILQ
-1522 HWDVELANFV
+1522 HWDVEKRNFLQV
-1532 QICPKEM
+1532 CPKEM
-1539 LAHLPAPLGVEDK
+1539 LNKLSHPLRLETA

>member
-1 MIFSPTSH
+1 
-9 VLDAGPCCHEPR
+9 
-21 LQTQI
+21 
-26 KPDKPPNADAVAL
+26 
-39 YWKEFTMTKFDQAWV
+39 MTKYDVEWAK
-54 DAETAKREWMT
+54 AEEAKRQWMS
-65 ENSLYKEEEEHAS
+65 ENGLYSQEDEHSS
-78 CGVGLVVSIDGKPS
+78 CGVGLVVSIDGKKS
-92 RKVVENGIAAL
+92 RKVVEAGIEAL

-116 KTGDG
+116 MTGDG

-126 QIPVE
+126 QIPVP

-141 HEPDMTKMIAVGQVF
+141 HEPRMNELIAVGQVF
-156 LPRTDYGAQE
+156 LPRTNFGAQE
-166 TCRTIVESEVLRMG
+166 MCRTIVESEVLEMG
-180 YYIYGWRH
+180 YDIYGWRH
-188 VPVDVACL
+188 VPVEVSCL
-196 GEKANATRPEIE
+196 GDKANATRPEIE

-217 VDEET
+217 VDEVT

-239 AAGVQGL
+239 AAGIGEL
-246 YLCSL
+246 YIASL

-264 EQVAEFYP
+264 EQVAVFYP

-312 INTLKGNL
+312 INTLKGNT

-330 ASGAFGDMAED
+330 ASSSFGDYAED
-341 IKPIVAQGSSDS
+341 IKPIIASGSSDS
-353 AALDSVFEVLVRA
+353 AALDAVFEVLVRA
-366 GRSAPMAKT
+366 GRNAPMAKT
-375 MMVPESWSKQA
+375 MMIPESWSKQA
-386 IELPQSWRDMYS
+386 VELPQSWRDMYS
-398 YCNSVLEPWDGPAA
+398 YCNSVMEPWDGPAA
-412 LAMTDGRWVCAG
+412 LVMTDGRWVCAG

-434 YVVTGD
+434 FVVTGE

-448 TGMVPVDEA
+448 AGMVTVDETT
-457 NVVEKGALG
+457 VVEKGALG
-466 PGQLLAVD
+466 PGQILAVD
-474 MQEGKLYHDTEMKDK
+474 MANGQLYHDTEIKNK
-489 LAAAQPFGDWVG
+489 LASAQPFGEWVG
-501 KINELDDKLA
+501 KINELDAALSG
-511 VVTEK
+511 VTET
-516 PMFTGAELR
+516 PLFSGEALR
-525 KRQIAAGYSIEEL
+525 ARQVAAGYSIEEL
-538 EQILAPMAEDA
+538 EHILSPMAEDG
-549 KEALASMGDDT
+549 KESLASMGDDT

-565 SEKYRPLSH
+565 SKKYRPLSH
-574 FFRQAF
+574 FFRQNF

-586 PIDSLREFRVM
+586 PIDSLREHRVM

-605 LKNVLDEDSSQTEIL
+605 LKNVLDESSAQTEIL
-620 VLDSPFVGNAQ
+620 VLESPFVGNSQWEVLVDSFGAK
-631 FDELIANFNAPL
+631 PS
-643 AEIDCTFDAGAGPDD
+643 EIDCTFPVDSGPNALRDA
-658 LRKGLTRIR
+658 LVRVRS
-667 AEAEDAVR
+667 EAEDAVR
-675 SGAGHIILTDQ
+675 SGAGHLVLTDQ
-686 HQSIDRVAMPMILAT
+686 HQGADKVAIPMILAT
-701 SAVHSWLTRK
+701 SAIHSWLTRK
-711 GLRTFCS
+711 GLRTFTS
-718 LNVRSAEC
+718 LNVRAAEC
-726 VDPHYFAVLIGCGAT
+726 VDPHYFAVLIGSGAT

-755 IERGLLE
+755 IDRGLLDG
-762 CTLTE
+762 TLTE
-767 AIQRY
+767 NVARY
-772 RNAIDQGLLKIMAKM
+772 REAVDQGLLKIMAKM
-787 GISVISSYR
+787 GISVVSSYR
-796 GGLNFEAVGL
+796 GGLNYEAVGL
-806 SRAMVAEYF
+806 SRAMCKEYF
-815 PGMQSRISGI
+815 PGMLSRISGI
-825 GTTGIQ
+825 GVTGIQ
-831 RKSESVHAKGWRGG
+831 RKVEEIHAQAFSGA
-845 SDVLPI
+845 DNVLPI
-851 GGFYKARRSG
+851 GGFYKSRKSG
-861 EKHAWEAQTMHML
+861 ETHAWTAQAMHIM
-874 QAACNTANYE
+874 QSACDKASYE
-884 MWKQFSAAM
+884 MWKQYSAKM
-893 RANPPIHLRDLLDI
+893 RSNPPIHLRDLLDF
-907 KEMGKAIPIEEVE
+907 KPLGAPVRIEEVE
-920 SITSIRKRFVT
+920 SITAIRKRFVT

-990 FGVTAEYLNHCEE
+990 FGVTAEYLNQCEE

-1130 VLAMNNLRERV
+1130 VLAMNNLRDRV

-1154 IVMAAMMGAEEYG
+1154 IVMAAMLGAEEYG

-1191 GVCTQDEE
+1191 GVCTQDEA

-1211 VNLITFYATE
+1211 VNLITFYAQE
-1221 VREILASI
+1221 VREVLAEL
-1229 GARSMD
+1229 GAKSLD

-1246 VSRGSAHL
+1246 VSRGAAHL

-1266 DGADR
+1266 DGADK
-1271 IVYDRNKARNFVPDT
+1271 IVYDRRKPRNHVPDT
-1286 LDAEIVKDAAR
+1286 LDAEIVRDAAR
-1297 FLNDGEKMQLQ
+1297 FLEDGEKMQLS

-1314 LRTIGTRTSSHIVQN
+1314 DRTVGTRTSSHIVKR
-1329 FGMNNTLQ
+1329 FGMRNSLQ
-1337 ADHLTVKLSGSAGQS
+1337 ADHLTIKLTGSAGQS
-1352 LGAFAAPGLKL
+1352 LGAFAAPGLKI

-1382 VVRPPMNSPL
+1382 TVRKPMASPL
-1392 VAADNTIIGNT
+1392 TASENTIIGNT
-1403 VLYGATAGYLF
+1403 VLYGATDGFLF

-1422 FGVRNSGAKVVI
+1422 FAVRNSGAKVVI
-1434 EGCGACGCEYMTGGV
+1434 EGCGSNGCEYMTGGI
-1449 AVILGSIGANFGAGM
+1449 AVILGSIGSNFGAGM

-1476 VADSRMNHE
+1476 EMMAMINPESLVTCAVSSAHYEAELKGLVA
-1485 TLATCPIGDAHW
+1485 
-1497 EGQLKE
+1497 
-1503 LIERHL
+1503 RHA
-1509 AETGSVKAADILQ
+1509 AETYSRKASDILQ
-1522 HWDVELANFV
+1522 HWDMEKAHFIQV
-1532 QICPKEM
+1532 CPKEM
-1539 LAHLPAPLGVEDK
+1539 LNKLSEPLGVEPT
-1552 AVPAE
+1552 AIPAE

>member
-1 MIFSPTSH
+1 
-9 VLDAGPCCHEPR
+9 
-21 LQTQI
+21 
-26 KPDKPPNADAVAL
+26 
-39 YWKEFTMTKFDQAWV
+39 MTKY
-54 DAETAKREWMT
+54 DAEWVRAEEAKRQWMA
-65 ENSLYKEEEEHAS
+65 ENGLYAEEEEHSS
-78 CGVGLVVSIDGKPS
+78 CGVGLVVSVNGKRS
-92 RKVVENGIAAL
+92 RKVVEAGIDAL

-116 KTGDG
+116 MTGDG

-126 QIPVE
+126 QIPAP
-131 FFYDQIRRTG
+131 FFYDQVRRTG
-141 HEPDMTKMIAVGQVF
+141 HEPREDQLMAVGQVF
-156 LPRTDYGAQE
+156 LPRTDFGAQE
-166 TCRTIVESEVLRMG
+166 RCRTIVESEVLRMG

-188 VPVDVACL
+188 VPVDVTCL

-232 RIEKAAT
+232 RIEKAA
-239 AAGVQGL
+239 AAAQVGQL
-246 YLCSL
+246 YVASL

-264 EQVAEFYP
+264 EQVAVFYP
-272 DLMDERFESAFAL
+272 DLMDERFESAFAI

-312 INTLKGNL
+312 INTLKGNM

-330 ASGAFGDMAED
+330 ASSTFGDYAED
-341 IKPIVAQGSSDS
+341 IKPIVASGSSDS

-386 IELPQSWRDMYS
+386 VELPQAWRDMYS
-398 YCNSVLEPWDGPAA
+398 YCNSVMEPWDGPAA

-440 GLLIAGSE
+440 GLVIAGSE
-448 TGMVPVDEA
+448 AGMVPIDEA
-457 NVVEKGALG
+457 TVVEKGALG
-466 PGQLLAVD
+466 PGQMLAVD
-474 MQEGKLYHDTEMKDK
+474 MKKGKLFHDTAIKNK
-489 LAAAQPFGDWVG
+489 LAAALPFGDWVK
-501 KINELDDKLA
+501 KINDLDSTLA
-511 VVTEK
+511 TATEK
-516 PMFTGAELR
+516 PLFTGDALR
-525 KRQIAAGYSIEEL
+525 RRQIAAGYTIEEL
-538 EQILAPMAEDA
+538 EQILAPMAEDG
-549 KEALASMGDDT
+549 KETLASMGDDT

-565 SEKYRPLSH
+565 SKMYRPLSH
-574 FFRQAF
+574 FFRQNF

-586 PIDSLREFRVM
+586 PIDSLREYRVM

-605 LKNVLDEDSSQTEIL
+605 LKNVLDEDSSQTEII
-620 VLDSPFVGNAQ
+620 VLESPFVGNSQ
-631 FDELIANFNAPL
+631 WDELVQNLNAPL
-643 AEIDCTFDAGAGPDD
+643 AEIDCSFAPGQGSLNAA
-658 LRKGLTRIR
+658 LARIR
-667 AEAEDAVR
+667 AEAEEAVS
-675 SGAGHIILTDQ
+675 SGAGHIVLTDQ
-686 HQSIDRVAMPMILAT
+686 HSGEGRVAMPMILAT
-701 SAVHSWLTRK
+701 SAVHSHLTRK

-726 VDPHYFAVLIGCGAT
+726 IDPHYFAVLIGCGAT

-755 IERGLLE
+755 IERGLLDGS
-762 CTLTE
+762 LTE
-767 AIQRY
+767 NVARY
-772 RNAIDQGLLKIMAKM
+772 REAIDQGLLKIMAKM

-806 SRAMVAEYF
+806 SRAMCAEFF
-815 PGMQSRISGI
+815 PGMTSRISGI
-825 GTTGIQ
+825 GVTGIQ
-831 RKSESVHAKGWRGG
+831 TKLEEIHATAWQSGQ
-845 SDVLPI
+845 DVLPI
-851 GGFYKARRSG
+851 GGFYKARKSG
-861 EKHAWEAQTMHML
+861 ETHAWEATSMHMM
-874 QAACNTANYE
+874 QMACNRASFE
-884 MWKQFSAAM
+884 LWKQYSAKM
-893 RANPPIHLRDLLDI
+893 QSNPPIHLRDLLQI
-907 KEMGKAIPIEEVE
+907 KPMGEAVPIEEVE

-962 GGEDPAHFVPEANGD
+962 GGEDPAHFVPEPNGD

-990 FGVTAEYLNHCEE
+990 FGVTAEYLNQCEE

-1091 AKADVILISGHNGG
+1091 AKADIILISGHNGG

-1130 VLAMNNLRERV
+1130 VLAMNNLRDRV

-1191 GVCTQDEE
+1191 GVCTQDEA
-1199 LRDKFTGNADKV
+1199 LRGKFTGNADKV
-1211 VNLITFYATE
+1211 VNLITFYAQE

-1229 GARSMD
+1229 GARSLD
-1235 DVIGRA
+1235 EVIGRA
-1241 DLLSQ
+1241 DLLAQ

-1266 DGADR
+1266 DGSAN
-1271 IVYDRNKARNFVPDT
+1271 IVYNRDKDRNAVPDT
-1286 LDAEIVKDAAR
+1286 LDKEIVRDAAR
-1297 FLNDGEKMQLQ
+1297 FLQDGEKMQLS

-1314 LRTIGTRTSSHIVQN
+1314 HRTVGTRTSSHIVRN
-1329 FGMNNTLQ
+1329 FGMRNTLQ
-1337 ADHLTVKLSGSAGQS
+1337 SDHLTVKLQGSAGQS

-1382 VVRPPMNSPL
+1382 VVRPPMASPL
-1392 VAADNTIIGNT
+1392 NASENTIVGNT
-1403 VLYGATAGYLF
+1403 VLYGATDGYLF

-1422 FGVRNSGAKVVI
+1422 FAVRNSGASVVV
-1434 EGCGACGCEYMTGGV
+1434 EGCGACGCEYMTGGI

-1464 TGGMAYLYDPDG
+1464 TGGMAYIYDPEG
-1476 VADSRMNHE
+1476 KSE
-1485 TLATCPIGDAHW
+1485 TLMNMESLVTCPVTVAHW
-1497 EGQLKE
+1497 ENQLKG
-1503 LIERHL
+1503 LVERHL
-1509 AETGSVKAADILQ
+1509 EETGSRKAAEILQ
-1522 HWDVELANFV
+1522 HWDNEKGNFL

-1539 LAHLPAPLGVEDK
+1539 LNKLPQPLTLEAT